1 MASSQSQDTRLLE
14 RAIRRGELSQSEVE
28 KELEK
33 LPDLA
38 ESVERSSD
46 ADVERL
52 RAEFEAEG
60 VARAE
65 RVERFLEEGPLPVVR
80 PEPVPID
87 ESDL

>member
-1 MASSQSQDTRLLE
+1 MASSHSQDTRLLE
-14 RAIRRGELSQSEVE
+14 RAVRLGELSQSEVE

-38 ESVERSSD
+38 ESVERCSD
-46 ADVERL
+46 EDLQRVRT
-52 RAEFEAEG
+52 EFEAER
-60 VARAE
+60 VARTE
-65 RVERFLEEGPLPVVR
+65 RVERFLQEGPLPTVR

>member
-1 MASSQSQDTRLLE
+1 MASAHSQDTRLLE
-14 RAIRRGELSQSEVE
+14 RAIRLRELSQSEVD
-28 KELEK
+28 KELEQ

-38 ESVERSSD
+38 ESVEDRSD
-46 ADVERL
+46 EDLQRV

-65 RVERFLEEGPLPVVR
+65 RVERFLEEGPLPTVR

>member
-1 MASSQSQDTRLLE
+1 MASSHSQDTRLLE
-14 RAIRRGELSQSEVE
+14 RAVRLGELSQSEVE
-28 KELEK
+28 TELEK

-38 ESVERSSD
+38 ERVEPCSEEDLQR
-46 ADVERL
+46 V

-65 RVERFLEEGPLPVVR
+65 RVERFLEEGPLPTVR
-80 PEPVPID
+80 AEPVPID

>member
-60 VARAE
+60 VARGE